1 MQEKI
6 VLISGGGI
14 AGLTLGI
21 LLKEKGWAPRII
33 EKAPALR
40 TEGYMMDFAGS
51 GWDVA
56 ERMGLVDDIMR
67 VSSRIESW
75 SYVGPD
81 GSPRFPPAPLERIR
95 RALDGRYAPI
105 RRPDLERILYDRAV
119 AAGVPVTFG
128 TEIDTVLESD
138 AGVDVRFSDG
148 TAARFGL
155 LFGADGVHSRVRE
168 RVFGPESQFSRFLG
182 YYVAAFHLDS
192 TRYAPG
198 QSLKIYEEPCRVLWV
213 YPSEPGMID
222 AMFSFCHADAGHVPR
237 EERPRFVREQCR
249 GMGWI
254 AGQILDDMPEGPIYF
269 DSATQIVMPSW
280 HTGRIA
286 LLGDACGCLTL
297 IAGQGSHMA
306 MAGAWVL
313 ARELER
319 HDGDPVAAFT
329 AYETFLRPFIERKQ
343 DDAVR
348 TADTFVPR
356 SRLQMLYRYPLLR
369 LVFSDLLIKRFF
381 AAFGAKSILA
391 GYR

>member
-1 MQEKI
+1 MDEKK

-14 AGLTLGI
+14 AGLTLAI
-21 LLKEKGWAPRII
+21 LLKENGWDPRVI

-40 TEGYMMDFAGS
+40 AEGYMMDFAGT

-56 ERMGLVDDIMR
+56 ERMGLVDDILR
-67 VSSRIESW
+67 VSSPIGSW
-75 SYVGPD
+75 EYVGPD

-128 TEIDTVLESD
+128 TEIETVHESG
-138 AGVDVRFSDG
+138 AGVDVQFSDG
-148 TAARFGL
+148 TSGRFGM

-168 RVFGPESQFSRFLG
+168 LGFGPESQFSRFLG

-192 TRYAPG
+192 ARYTVG
-198 QSLKIYEEPCRVLWV
+198 RSLKIYEEPCRVLWV
-213 YPSEPGMID
+213 YPAGPGMMD

-237 EERPRFVREQCR
+237 EERPRFVREQCL

-254 AGQILDDMPEGPIYF
+254 AGQILEDMPEGPIYF

-280 HTGRIA
+280 HHGRIA

-313 ARELER
+313 AHELER
-319 HDGDPVAAFT
+319 HAGDHVPAFT
-329 AYETFLRPFIERKQ
+329 AYEQFLRPFIERKQ
-343 DDAVR
+343 EDAVR

-369 LVFSDLLIKRFF
+369 LAFSDILIKRFF
-381 AAFGAKSILA
+381 GTFGAKSILA